1 MGFYHGLSGLNAA
14 SKSLDVS
21 GHNIANSNTIGFKK
35 SRAEFNEMVASA
47 MGTGQCPG
55 SAGAGIGVSVAAV
68 TQQFSQG
75 VITPTANGLDMAI
88 NGDGFFVVNT
98 PDGVAYTRN
107 GAFQLDKNGYLITA
121 NGDKV
126 QGWADASATGTQ
138 PVDLQFPTGSG
149 IPGRQTTSLQVQAA
163 NLPATAPNAYSQTP
177 VTPRHT
183 YGTSV
188 QVYDSQ
194 GVAIPVEVYFVKVPN
209 LQPIGNPSYDASLG
223 LPIMVTDPV
232 TGQDVLNPDVRA
244 HEYQPNYAEYDA
256 SLGLPATITDPNTGL
271 TVPNPDL
278 RARQYLMEDVG
289 NQWAVFD
296 DLTGNTARGTVL
308 FDGTG
313 KMVSGSTMTLNID
326 PSATNPNN
334 PPGNFSVTLDL
345 SGMTQNDRKWSVD
358 KMTQDGYAS
367 GELTGV
373 NVAKDGTLM
382 ASYSNGLTRAE
393 GKVALAR
400 FTNPQGLAPNGN
412 NNWVQTNDSGPVLY
426 GSAGSG
432 SFGWVQGCALE
443 ESNVDLTAELVGMMT
458 AQRAYQANAQ
468 TIKTQDQVFSTLV
481 NLR

>member
-1 MGFYHGLSGLNAA
+1 MGFHHGLSGLNAA

-47 MGTGQCPG
+47 MGSGQCPG

-98 PDGVAYTRN
+98 PSGTAYTRN
-107 GAFQLDKNGYLITA
+107 GAFQLDKNGFLVTA

-126 QGWADASATGTQ
+126 QGWADANATGTQ
-138 PVDLQFPTGSG
+138 PVDLQFPTGAG
-149 IPGRQTTSLQVQAA
+149 IPGRQTTGLSIQAA
-163 NLPATAPNAYSQTP
+163 NLPATAPDAISVTP
-177 VTPRHT
+177 NTPRHT
-183 YGTSV
+183 YGTSL

-194 GVAIPVEVYFVKVPN
+194 GVAIPVEVYFVKNGSNTWDV
-209 LQPIGNPSYDASLG
+209 YDTLDPA
-223 LPIMVTDPV
+223 VTTPVGQVTFDGEGKFVSSTV
-232 TGQDVLNPDVRA
+232 TGLNV
-244 HEYQPNYAEYDA
+244 
-256 SLGLPATITDPNTGL
+256 
-271 TVPNPDL
+271 
-278 RARQYLMEDVG
+278 
-289 NQWAVFD
+289 
-296 DLTGNTARGTVL
+296 
-308 FDGTG
+308 
-313 KMVSGSTMTLNID
+313 D
-326 PSATNPNN
+326 PSAANPNN
-334 PPGNFSVTLDL
+334 PPAPFNVTLDL

-373 NVAKDGTLM
+373 NVSKDGTLM
-382 ASYSNGLTRAE
+382 ASYSNGLTRPE

-432 SFGWVQGCALE
+432 SFGQITGCALE
-443 ESNVDLTAELVGMMT
+443 ESNVDLTAALVGMMT
-458 AQRAYQANAQ
+458 AQRSYQANAQ

>member
-1 MGFYHGLSGLNAA
+1 
-14 SKSLDVS
+14 
-21 GHNIANSNTIGFKK
+21 
-35 SRAEFNEMVASA
+35 MVASA

-98 PDGVAYTRN
+98 PSGTAYTRN
-107 GAFQLDKNGYLITA
+107 GAFQLDKNGFLVTA

-126 QGWADASATGTQ
+126 QGWADANATGTQ
-138 PVDLQFPTGSG
+138 PVDLQFPTGAG
-149 IPGRQTTSLQVQAA
+149 IPGRQTTGLSIQAA
-163 NLPATAPNAYSQTP
+163 NLPATAPDAISVTP
-177 VTPRHT
+177 NTPRHT
-183 YGTSV
+183 YGTSL

-194 GVAIPVEVYFVKVPN
+194 GVAIPVEVYFVKNGSNTWDV
-209 LQPIGNPSYDASLG
+209 YDTLDPA
-223 LPIMVTDPV
+223 VTTPVGQVTFDGEGKFVSSTV
-232 TGQDVLNPDVRA
+232 TGLNV
-244 HEYQPNYAEYDA
+244 
-256 SLGLPATITDPNTGL
+256 
-271 TVPNPDL
+271 
-278 RARQYLMEDVG
+278 
-289 NQWAVFD
+289 
-296 DLTGNTARGTVL
+296 
-308 FDGTG
+308 
-313 KMVSGSTMTLNID
+313 D
-326 PSATNPNN
+326 PSAANPNN
-334 PPGNFSVTLDL
+334 PPAPFNVTLDL

-373 NVAKDGTLM
+373 NVSKDGTLM
-382 ASYSNGLTRAE
+382 ASYSNGLTRPE

-432 SFGWVQGCALE
+432 SFGQITGCALE

-458 AQRAYQANAQ
+458 AQRSYQANAQ

>member
-21 GHNIANSNTIGFKK
+21 GNNIANSNTIGFKK

-47 MGTGQCPG
+47 MGTGQRPG

-98 PDGVAYTRN
+98 PSGTAYTRN
-107 GAFQLDKNGYLITA
+107 GAFQLDKNGFLVTA

-126 QGWADASATGTQ
+126 QGWADANATGTQ
-138 PVDLQFPTGSG
+138 PVDLQFPTGAG
-149 IPGRQTTSLQVQAA
+149 IPGRQTTSLAIQAA
-163 NLPATAPNAYSQTP
+163 NLPATAPDATSVTP
-177 VTPRHT
+177 NTPRHT
-183 YGTSV
+183 YGTSL

-194 GVAIPVEVYFVKVPN
+194 GVAIPVEVYFVKNGSNTWDV
-209 LQPIGNPSYDASLG
+209 YDSL
-223 LPIMVTDPV
+223 DPAATPV
-232 TGQDVLNPDVRA
+232 GQV
-244 HEYQPNYAEYDA
+244 Q
-256 SLGLPATITDPNTGL
+256 
-271 TVPNPDL
+271 
-278 RARQYLMEDVG
+278 
-289 NQWAVFD
+289 
-296 DLTGNTARGTVL
+296 
-308 FDGTG
+308 FDGEG
-313 KMVSGSTMTLNID
+313 KFASTTVTTLSVD
-326 PSATNPNN
+326 PSVTNPNN
-334 PPGNFSVTLDL
+334 PPALFTVDLEL
-345 SGMTQNDRKWSVD
+345 SGMTQSDRKWSVG
-358 KMTQDGYAS
+358 KMTQDGFAS
-367 GELTGV
+367 GELMGV
-373 NVAKDGTLM
+373 NVSKDGTLM
-382 ASYSNGLTRAE
+382 ASYSNGLTRPE

-432 SFGWVQGCALE
+432 SFGQIQGAALE

-458 AQRAYQANAQ
+458 AQRSYQANAQ

>member
-1 MGFYHGLSGLNAA
+1 MGFHHGLSGLNAA

-47 MGTGQCPG
+47 MGSGQCPG

-98 PDGVAYTRN
+98 PSGTAYTRN
-107 GAFQLDKNGYLITA
+107 GAFQLDKNGFLVTA

-126 QGWADASATGTQ
+126 QGWADANATGTQ
-138 PVDLQFPTGSG
+138 PVDLQFPTGAG
-149 IPGRQTTSLQVQAA
+149 IPGRQTTGLSIQAA
-163 NLPATAPNAYSQTP
+163 NLPATAPAASVTP
-177 VTPRHT
+177 NTPRHT
-183 YGTSV
+183 YGTSL

-194 GVAIPVEVYFVKVPN
+194 GVAIPVEVYFVKNGNTTWDVYDTLVP
-209 LQPIGNPSYDASLG
+209 A
-223 LPIMVTDPV
+223 VTTPVGQVTFDGEGKFVSSTV
-232 TGQDVLNPDVRA
+232 TGLNV
-244 HEYQPNYAEYDA
+244 
-256 SLGLPATITDPNTGL
+256 
-271 TVPNPDL
+271 
-278 RARQYLMEDVG
+278 
-289 NQWAVFD
+289 
-296 DLTGNTARGTVL
+296 
-308 FDGTG
+308 
-313 KMVSGSTMTLNID
+313 D
-326 PSATNPNN
+326 PSAANPNN
-334 PPGNFSVTLDL
+334 PPPFNVTLDL

-373 NVAKDGTLM
+373 NVSKDGTLM
-382 ASYSNGLTRAE
+382 ASYSNGLTRPE

-426 GSAGSG
+426 GSAGAG
-432 SFGWVQGCALE
+432 SFGQIQGAALE

-458 AQRAYQANAQ
+458 AQRSYQANAQ

>member
-1 MGFYHGLSGLNAA
+1 
-14 SKSLDVS
+14 
-21 GHNIANSNTIGFKK
+21 
-35 SRAEFNEMVASA
+35 MVASA
-47 MGTGQCPG
+47 MGSGQCPG

-98 PDGVAYTRN
+98 PSGTAYTRN
-107 GAFQLDKNGYLITA
+107 GAFQLDKNGFLVTA

-126 QGWADASATGTQ
+126 QGWADANATGTQ
-138 PVDLQFPTGSG
+138 PVDLQFPTGAG
-149 IPGRQTTSLQVQAA
+149 IPGRQTTGLSIQAA
-163 NLPATAPNAYSQTP
+163 NLPATAPDATSVTP
-177 VTPRHT
+177 NTPRHT
-183 YGTSV
+183 YGTSL

-194 GVAIPVEVYFVKVPN
+194 GVAIPVEVYFVKNGSNTWDV
-209 LQPIGNPSYDASLG
+209 YDSL
-223 LPIMVTDPV
+223 DPAATPV
-232 TGQDVLNPDVRA
+232 GQV
-244 HEYQPNYAEYDA
+244 Q
-256 SLGLPATITDPNTGL
+256 
-271 TVPNPDL
+271 
-278 RARQYLMEDVG
+278 
-289 NQWAVFD
+289 
-296 DLTGNTARGTVL
+296 
-308 FDGTG
+308 FDGEG
-313 KMVSGSTMTLNID
+313 KFASTTVTTLNVD
-326 PSATNPNN
+326 PSLANSNN
-334 PPGNFSVTLDL
+334 PPAPFTVTLDL

-373 NVAKDGTLM
+373 NVSKDGTLM
-382 ASYSNGLTRAE
+382 ASYSNGLTRPE

-426 GSAGSG
+426 GSAGAG
-432 SFGWVQGCALE
+432 SFGQIQGAALE

-458 AQRAYQANAQ
+458 AQRSYQANAQ

>member
-1 MGFYHGLSGLNAA
+1 MGFHHGLSGLNAA

-47 MGTGQCPG
+47 MGSGQCPG

-98 PDGVAYTRN
+98 PSGTAYTRN
-107 GAFQLDKNGYLITA
+107 GAFQLDKNGFLVTA

-126 QGWADASATGTQ
+126 QGWADANATGTQ
-138 PVDLQFPTGSG
+138 PVDLQVPTGAG
-149 IPGRQTTSLQVQAA
+149 IPGRQTTGLSIQAA
-163 NLPATAPNAYSQTP
+163 NLPATAPDAISVTP
-177 VTPRHT
+177 NTPRHT
-183 YGTSV
+183 DGTSL
-188 QVYDSQ
+188 QLYDSQ
-194 GVAIPVEVYFVKVPN
+194 GVAVPGEVYFVKNGSNTWDVYDSLDPAAT
-209 LQPIGNPSYDASLG
+209 PIGTVTFDGEGKFDSTTVTTLSVNPSVA
-223 LPIMVTDPV
+223 
-232 TGQDVLNPDVRA
+232 
-244 HEYQPNYAEYDA
+244 
-256 SLGLPATITDPNTGL
+256 
-271 TVPNPDL
+271 
-278 RARQYLMEDVG
+278 
-289 NQWAVFD
+289 
-296 DLTGNTARGTVL
+296 
-308 FDGTG
+308 
-313 KMVSGSTMTLNID
+313 
-326 PSATNPNN
+326 NPNN
-334 PPGNFSVTLDL
+334 PPAPFTVTLDL

-373 NVAKDGTLM
+373 NVSKDGTLM
-382 ASYSNGLTRAE
+382 ASYSNGLTRPE

-432 SFGWVQGCALE
+432 SFGQITGCALE

-458 AQRAYQANAQ
+458 AQRSYQANAQ

>member
-1 MGFYHGLSGLNAA
+1 MGFYHGLSGLNAS

-21 GHNIANSNTIGFKK
+21 GHNIANSNTVGFKK

-149 IPGRQTTSLQVQAA
+149 IPGRQTTSLQMQAA
-163 NLPATAPNAYSQTP
+163 NLPATAPDAASQTP

-183 YGTSV
+183 YGSSV
-188 QVYDSQ
+188 QVFDSQ
-194 GVAIPVEVYFVKVPN
+194 GVAIPVEVYFVKNGSNTWDV
-209 LQPIGNPSYDASLG
+209 YDSL
-223 LPIMVTDPV
+223 DPAATPV
-232 TGQDVLNPDVRA
+232 GQV
-244 HEYQPNYAEYDA
+244 Q
-256 SLGLPATITDPNTGL
+256 
-271 TVPNPDL
+271 
-278 RARQYLMEDVG
+278 
-289 NQWAVFD
+289 
-296 DLTGNTARGTVL
+296 
-308 FDGTG
+308 FDGEG
-313 KMVSGSTMTLNID
+313 KFTSTTPAALSLNVD
-326 PSATNPNN
+326 PSTANPNN
-334 PPGNFSVTLDL
+334 PPAPFNVALDL

-373 NVAKDGTLM
+373 NVSKDGTLM

-393 GKVALAR
+393 GRVALAR

>member
-1 MGFYHGLSGLNAA
+1 MGFHHGLSGLNAA

-47 MGTGQCPG
+47 MGSGQCPG

-98 PDGVAYTRN
+98 PSGTAYTRN
-107 GAFQLDKNGYLITA
+107 GAFQLDKNGFLVTA

-126 QGWADASATGTQ
+126 QGWADANATGTQ
-138 PVDLQFPTGSG
+138 PVDLQFPTGAG
-149 IPGRQTTSLQVQAA
+149 IPGRQTTGLSIQAA
-163 NLPATAPNAYSQTP
+163 NLPATAPAASSVTP
-177 VTPRHT
+177 NTPRHT

-194 GVAIPVEVYFVKVPN
+194 GVAIPVEVYFVKMTN
-209 LQPIGNPSYDASLG
+209 LQEVAPPVANPTYDNT
-223 LPIMVTDPV
+223 LPSTIIDP
-232 TGQDVLNPDVRA
+232 D
-244 HEYQPNYAEYDA
+244 
-256 SLGLPATITDPNTGL
+256 TGL
-271 TVPNPDL
+271 TVPNPNPD
-278 RARQYLMEDVG
+278 AHPNQMFDAG

-296 DLTGNTARGTVL
+296 SLTGNNAVGQIQ
-308 FDGTG
+308 FDGQG
-313 KMVSGSTMTLNID
+313 QLVSGGSLNLRVD
-326 PSATNPNN
+326 PSVANPNN
-334 PPGNFSVTLDL
+334 PPAPFNVSLDL

-373 NVAKDGTLM
+373 NVSKDGTLM
-382 ASYSNGLTRAE
+382 ASYSNGLTRPE

-432 SFGWVQGCALE
+432 SFGQITGCALE

-458 AQRAYQANAQ
+458 AQRSYQANAQ

>member
-163 NLPATAPNAYSQTP
+163 NLPATAPDAVTQTP

-194 GVAIPVEVYFVKVPN
+194 GVAIPVEVYFVKNGSNTWDV
-209 LQPIGNPSYDASLG
+209 YDSLDPAATPVGQVRFDGEGKFAS
-223 LPIMVTDPV
+223 T
-232 TGQDVLNPDVRA
+232 
-244 HEYQPNYAEYDA
+244 
-256 SLGLPATITDPNTGL
+256 LPAGL
-271 TVPNPDL
+271 T
-278 RARQYLMEDVG
+278 
-289 NQWAVFD
+289 
-296 DLTGNTARGTVL
+296 
-308 FDGTG
+308 
-313 KMVSGSTMTLNID
+313 LNVD

>member
-1 MGFYHGLSGLNAA
+1 MGFHHGLSGLNAA

-47 MGTGQCPG
+47 MGSGQCPG

-98 PDGVAYTRN
+98 PSGTAYTRN
-107 GAFQLDKNGYLITA
+107 GAFQLDKNGFLVTA

-126 QGWADASATGTQ
+126 QGWADANATGTQ
-138 PVDLQFPTGSG
+138 PVDLQFPTGAG
-149 IPGRQTTSLQVQAA
+149 IPGRQTTGLSIQAA
-163 NLPATAPNAYSQTP
+163 NLPATAPAASSVTP
-177 VTPRHT
+177 NTPRHT

-194 GVAIPVEVYFVKVPN
+194 GVAIPVEVYFVKNGSNTWDV
-209 LQPIGNPSYDASLG
+209 YDG
-223 LPIMVTDPV
+223 LD
-232 TGQDVLNPDVRA
+232 
-244 HEYQPNYAEYDA
+244 
-256 SLGLPATITDPNTGL
+256 
-271 TVPNPDL
+271 
-278 RARQYLMEDVG
+278 
-289 NQWAVFD
+289 
-296 DLTGNTARGTVL
+296 
-308 FDGTG
+308 
-313 KMVSGSTMTLNID
+313 D
-326 PSATNPNN
+326 PSATPPVVRTPIGTVTFDGEGKFDSTTVTTLSVNPSVANPNN
-334 PPGNFSVTLDL
+334 PPAPFTVTLDL

-373 NVAKDGTLM
+373 NVSKDGTLM
-382 ASYSNGLTRAE
+382 ASYSNGLTRPE

-400 FTNPQGLAPNGN
+400 FTNPQGLAPSGN
-412 NNWVQTNDSGPVLY
+412 NNWVPTNDSGVVVY
-426 GSAGSG
+426 GSAGAG
-432 SFGWVQGCALE
+432 SFGQIQGAALE

-458 AQRAYQANAQ
+458 AQRSYQANAQ